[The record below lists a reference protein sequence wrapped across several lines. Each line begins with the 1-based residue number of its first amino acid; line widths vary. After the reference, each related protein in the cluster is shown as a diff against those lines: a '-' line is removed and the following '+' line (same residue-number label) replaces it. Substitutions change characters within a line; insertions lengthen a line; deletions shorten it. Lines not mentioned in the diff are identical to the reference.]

1 MPDLSNHVVPFEDI
15 KEFIDASVTPAYPSL
30 RDFFANLS
38 DALLNGG
45 DISALLKRS
54 TLEYDSFAES
64 GFSSFFIYDPLLRK
78 HLDQDIRYL
87 IAMSLSDASINLLAR
102 TVDQFWHYYAF
113 YLSNYTGVRVGDLP
127 SVYRPD
133 SPVTKSALPFFPKE
147 IIPFPTFDVGLT
159 GWTKGVEVNVVDDP
173 LNSPNAN
180 GLLLELHNT
189 TSAATSVAETSPFVA
204 VAGDAFVL
212 SVTGLINT
220 LVAPNTG
227 EAAIRYYNASMVLV
241 AEDVL
246 TFNPAT
252 DKFTT
257 TKVFDGIG
265 GAGSIAPNTTAFA
278 SVVLRVGQTYSGVSG
293 TWRVF
298 NVSLKRVRPLKTR
311 YSLRTDLV
319 FRYHER
325 EALAA
330 VVPIIADL
338 LQVFRPGRLAVMLYP
353 VLEINYNKLMSDDAQ
368 FDPFYYALFVGA
380 GSTVYKPTDIPPL
393 VTDATPLWNTDAGA
407 STDGLGVLTKL
418 LGYTGAVWSQNVNG
432 EGGETIPVKPTLC
445 LPPPPAVG
453 PSYMTY
459 EFDVSGPVR
468 YLEINGISTLC
479 ILHFDPS
486 VYTWVAPVNYS
497 GRMTIRIIY
506 NLYQTFNL

>member
-1 MPDLSNHVVPFEDI
+1 
-15 KEFIDASVTPAYPSL
+15 
-30 RDFFANLS
+30 
-38 DALLNGG
+38 
-45 DISALLKRS
+45 
-54 TLEYDSFAES
+54 
-64 GFSSFFIYDPLLRK
+64 
-78 HLDQDIRYL
+78 
-87 IAMSLSDASINLLAR
+87 
-102 TVDQFWHYYAF
+102 
-113 YLSNYTGVRVGDLP
+113 
-127 SVYRPD
+127 
-133 SPVTKSALPFFPKE
+133 
-147 IIPFPTFDVGLT
+147 
-159 GWTKGVEVNVVDDP
+159 
-173 LNSPNAN
+173 
-180 GLLLELHNT
+180 
-189 TSAATSVAETSPFVA
+189 
-204 VAGDAFVL
+204 
-212 SVTGLINT
+212 
-220 LVAPNTG
+220 
-227 EAAIRYYNASMVLV
+227 
-241 AEDVL
+241 
-246 TFNPAT
+246 
-252 DKFTT
+252 
-257 TKVFDGIG
+257 
-265 GAGSIAPNTTAFA
+265 
-278 SVVLRVGQTYSGVSG
+278 
-293 TWRVF
+293 
-298 NVSLKRVRPLKTR
+298 
-311 YSLRTDLV
+311 
-319 FRYHER
+319 
-325 EALAA
+325 
-330 VVPIIADL
+330 
-338 LQVFRPGRLAVMLYP
+338 MLYP